1 MTAPINRHRLTRRAV
16 LRGGALTVGFV
27 FAGVRTQA
35 LAQWATAAPRALD
48 PNDVDFS
55 LHEQRRHRYGVLR
68 QG

>member
-35 LAQWATAAPRALD
+35 LAQWATAAGARSQRCGFL
-48 PNDVDFS
+48 S

>member
-35 LAQWATAAPRALD
+35 LAQWATARRGRSIPTMWM
-48 PNDVDFS
+48 PFS
-55 LHEQRRHRYGVLR
+55 P
-68 QG
+68 